1 MASARPQP
9 AAATRAQVIGGILNF
24 LSGQDLLAIAE
35 IRQALEREIDEAG
48 PDALVALRDR
58 LTSEAGWGYYAPDPL
73 ARRIHHVLADRFLEA
88 DSQVL
93 GFQHIDSVMS
103 TPVAIFSNHLS
114 YADANVIDV
123 LLERSGAASL
133 ARRLTAVAGPK
144 VFSSRERRFSSLC
157 FGTIKVPQSA
167 EVSSEEAVLNPR
179 DVARA
184 ARQSIDAARERLRH
198 GDALVLF
205 GEGTRSR
212 TGAMHALLA
221 GVARYLDGADA
232 WVLPVGLT
240 GSEAL
245 FPLGDA
251 TIHPSRATLR
261 IGQPFRAETLLAAA
275 RGDRRLA
282 MDVVGVAL
290 AELLP
295 PSYRGVYGQD
305 HEDAKRIHDELIG
318 QST

>member
-1 MASARPQP
+1 MP
-9 AAATRAQVIGGILNF
+9 AAVTRAQVVDGILHF

-35 IRQALEREIDEAG
+35 IRQALEHEIDAAG
-48 PDALVALRDR
+48 PEALAALRDR
-58 LTSEAGWGYYAPDPL
+58 LMSEAGWGYYPPDPL
-73 ARRIHHVLADRFLEA
+73 ARRIHHVLAARFLDAE
-88 DSQVL
+88 SQVVGSEHL
-93 GFQHIDSVMS
+93 DPVTS
-103 TPVAIFSNHLS
+103 TRVAIFSNHLS

-184 ARQSIDAARERLRH
+184 ARLSIDAARERLRH
-198 GDALVLF
+198 GDALLLF
-205 GEGTRSR
+205 GEGKRSR
-212 TGAMHALLA
+212 TGAMHAMLA
-221 GVARYLDGADA
+221 GVARYLDDADA

-261 IGQPFRAETLLAAA
+261 IGQPFRTDALLAGAG
-275 RGDRRLA
+275 GDRRLA
-282 MDVVGVAL
+282 MDVIGVAI

-295 PSYRGVYGQD
+295 LSYRGVYGQGY
-305 HEDAKRIHDELIG
+305 EDATRIHDELIG
-318 QST
+318 QSR

>member
-1 MASARPQP
+1 MPKATQP

-35 IRQALEREIDEAG
+35 IRHALEREIDEAG
-48 PDALVALRDR
+48 SEAIVALRNR
-58 LTSEAGWGYYAPDPL
+58 LTSEAGWGYYPPDPL

-88 DSQVL
+88 ESQVL
-93 GFQHIDSVMS
+93 GSEHLQAIVS

-133 ARRLTAVAGPK
+133 ACRLTAVAGPK
-144 VFSSRERRFSSLC
+144 VFTSRERRFSSLC

-184 ARQSIDAARERLRH
+184 ARQSIDAARARLRH
-198 GDALVLF
+198 GDALLLF

-212 TGAMHALLA
+212 TGAMHAMLA
-221 GVARYLDGADA
+221 GVARYLDAADA

-251 TIHPSRATLR
+251 TIHPSRPALR
-261 IGQPFRAETLLAAA
+261 IGQPFRADALLARAD
-275 RGDRRLA
+275 GDRRLA
-282 MDVVGVAL
+282 MDVIGVAI
-290 AELLP
+290 AAVLP
-295 PSYRGVYGQD
+295 LSYRGVYGQN
-305 HEDAKRIHDELIG
+305 HEDARRIHAELIG